1 MAQTPR
7 ALRAKQ
13 GQRLNINTNIMA
25 QTPEFKY
32 APMFQLG
39 KDETEY
45 YLLTK
50 DGVSV
55 SEFEGNEI
63 LKVSPEA
70 LTMLANTAFRDVNFL
85 LRREHNEQVA
95 KILTDPE
102 ASDNDKYVALT
113 FLRNAEVAAKG
124 KLPFCQD
131 TGTAIIHGEKG
142 QHVWTGFCDEEAL
155 SKGVYKTYTEENLR
169 YSQNAPLN
177 MYDEVNT
184 RCNLPAQIDIE
195 ATEGEEYRFLCVVKG
210 GGSANKT
217 YFYQQ
222 TKALLQN
229 PGTLVPF
236 LIDKMKS
243 LGTAACPPYH
253 IAFVIGGTSAEKNLL
268 TVKLAST
275 HFYDSLPT
283 TGDETGRAFR
293 DVELEKQLLE
303 EAYKIGLGAQ
313 FGGKYFA
320 HDVRVV
326 RLPRHGASCPVGMG
340 VSCSADRNI
349 KAKINKDGIWIEK
362 LDDNPGELIPEEMRH
377 AGEGNAVKIDLDK
390 PMAEVLKELSK
401 FPVSTRLS
409 LNGTIIVARD
419 IAHAKLKARLDE
431 TGDLPQYFKDY
442 PVLYAG
448 PAKTPEGLPCG
459 SMGPTTANRMDP
471 YVDEFQDH
479 GGSMIMIA
487 KGNRTQVVT
496 DACKKHG
503 GFYLGSIGGPAA
515 VLSLNSIKSIECVEF
530 PEIGMEAVWK
540 IRVENFPAFIL
551 VDDKGNDF
559 FTQLKP
565 WNPTCNS

>member
-1 MAQTPR
+1 MAT
-7 ALRAKQ
+7 
-13 GQRLNINTNIMA
+13 
-25 QTPEFKY
+25 TPEFKY
-32 APMFQLG
+32 APMFQTG
-39 KDETEY
+39 KDDTEY

-50 DGVSV
+50 EGVSTGT
-55 SEFEGNEI
+55 FEGKEI

-70 LTMLANTAFRDVNFL
+70 LTKLANQAFRDVNFL
-85 LRREHNEQVA
+85 LRRSHNEKVA

-102 ASDNDKYVALT
+102 ASENDKYVALT
-113 FLRNAEVAAKG
+113 FLRNAEVACKG
-124 KLPFCQD
+124 KLPLCQD

-142 QHVWTGFCDEEAL
+142 QQVWTGFCDEEAL

-169 YSQNAPLN
+169 YSQNAPLT
-177 MYDEVNT
+177 MYEEVNT
-184 RCNLPAQIDIE
+184 RCNLPAQIDLE

-210 GGSANKT
+210 GGSANKS
-217 YFYQQ
+217 YLYQE
-222 TKALLQN
+222 TKARIQN

-236 LIDKMKS
+236 LVEKMKT

-275 HFYDSLPT
+275 HYYDNLPT
-283 TGDETGRAFR
+283 TGDTTGRAFR
-293 DVELEKQLLE
+293 DVELENQLLE
-303 EAYKIGLGAQ
+303 EAHKIGLGAQ

-326 RLPRHGASCPVGMG
+326 RLPRHGASCPIGLG

-349 KAKINKDGIWIEK
+349 KAKIDKNGIWIEK
-362 LDDNPGELIPEEMRH
+362 LDDNPGELIPEEMRN
-377 AGEGNAVKIDLDK
+377 AGEGGGVKINLDL
-390 PMAEVLKELSK
+390 PMKEVLKELTK
-401 FPVSTRLS
+401 YPVATRLS

-419 IAHAKLKARLDE
+419 IAHAKLKARLDKGE
-431 TGDLPQYFKDY
+431 DLPQYFKDH

-448 PAKTPEGLPCG
+448 PAKTPKGMPCG

-479 GGSMIMIA
+479 GGSMVMIA

-515 VLSLNSIKSIECVEF
+515 VLSMNSIKSIECVEY
-530 PEIGMEAVWK
+530 PELGMEAIWK

-559 FTQLKP
+559 FKQLKP
-565 WNPTCNS
+565 WSPKCDCNK